1 VAANAGI
8 VAVGGRSGRRT
19 AFRGLMKPRR
29 PSPLRDNAQQRSE
42 GFEVALYTRAGCS
55 NVLFGR
61 ERLVNVCGAICDM
74 LVELP
79 KIVESCR
86 SVRLNKYASWGSVVV
101 MFFVT
106 RVVREKKE

>member
-1 VAANAGI
+1 M
-8 VAVGGRSGRRT
+8 RSDLRYACRT
-19 AFRGLMKPRR
+19 A
-29 PSPLRDNAQQRSE
+29 
-42 GFEVALYTRAGCS
+42 
-55 NVLFGR
+55 
-61 ERLVNVCGAICDM
+61 
-74 LVELP
+74 